1 MDQPNASVPE
11 IGADDFARRFSLRAP
26 NLMWFLGSGAS
37 AAAGIPTA
45 FDMVW
50 EFKQQL
56 FISQRRVSPQ
66 AVADLASPT
75 IRAQLEALPGP
86 NT

>member
-45 FDMVW
+45 FDMIW

-56 FISQRRVSPQ
+56 FISQRRVSFYSGLMETSKTVNRGQ
-66 AVADLASPT
+66 DSSD
-75 IRAQLEALPGP
+75 R
-86 NT
+86 

>member
-1 MDQPNASVPE
+1 LAPT
-11 IGADDFARRFSLRAP
+11 ILRGAFPCVRP

-56 FISQRRVSPQ
+56 FISQRRVSFYSGLMET
-66 AVADLASPT
+66 AKTVNR
-75 IRAQLEALPGP
+75 RARIPYR
-86 NT
+86 